1 MKTGAF
7 LVGAFVMLGKT
18 WVSIQTLVFNN
29 LGLGSLICKVRGL
42 GLIIS
47 KNSFSF
53 KMSVI
58 IRIFTKGN
66 FLTLIPRGCTG
77 VIIIFI

>member
-58 IRIFTKGN
+58 IRIFTKGD
-66 FLTLIPRGCTG
+66 FLTLTPRVRTG
-77 VIIIFI
+77 VIITFI